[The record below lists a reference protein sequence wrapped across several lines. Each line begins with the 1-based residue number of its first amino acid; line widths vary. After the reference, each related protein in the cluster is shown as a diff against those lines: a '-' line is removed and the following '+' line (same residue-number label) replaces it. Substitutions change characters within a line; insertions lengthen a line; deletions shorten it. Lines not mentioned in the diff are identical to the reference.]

1 MSVEIKNLEF
11 KYTGNKDNIINN
23 LTLTF
28 QNKKTTALLGP
39 SGCGKSTLLRLI
51 AGLELPQK
59 GEIAMGQQLMVDET
73 YYMTPEERPVGM
85 VFQEYALFP
94 HMTVEKNIAFG
105 LPKHVNKGKEIGD
118 LLRLIHMEG
127 YNKRYPHELSGG
139 QQQRVAIARA
149 LATKPKVLLLD
160 EPFSNLDAALKGN
173 IRKDLAQLIEKI
185 GITVIFVTHDPEDAK
200 ALAHEVVHMKE
211 GNVLTIESADHLN
224 QG

>member
-1 MSVEIKNLEF
+1 MSVEIKELEF
-11 KYTGNKDNIINN
+11 KYTGNKDKILDN
-23 LTLTF
+23 LTITF
-28 QNKKTTALLGP
+28 HNKKTTALLGP

-59 GEIAMGQQLMVDET
+59 GQIIMDKQLIVDKT

-94 HMTVEKNIAFG
+94 HMNVERNIAFG
-105 LPKHVNKGKEIGD
+105 LPKHVKKGKEIED
-118 LLRLIHMEG
+118 LLKLIHMEG

-149 LATKPKVLLLD
+149 LATKPQVLLLD
-160 EPFSNLDAALKGN
+160 EPFSNLDVALKDN
-173 IRKDLAQLIEKI
+173 IRRELASLIERI

-200 ALAHEVVHMKE
+200 ALAHQVVHMEE
-211 GNVLTIESADHLN
+211 GRVTSIDSLVN